1 MEIKLQFIET
11 FPSIKE
17 IKGSQNDI
25 ISLLL
30 LFENSKAGIPNLEKN
45 IIKQEITLLT
55 IQNYN
60 QINPPL
66 IKITILKNS
75 SIIGFTDFY
84 PFNDIKWI
92 NISNIL
98 NNFPNFKIN
107 IKCSFRN
114 IKNKG
119 NKNKINSPLNKSEKN
134 SSNISYKKLKNL
146 VSPLKRNKKEIK
158 NFEIIDTNKSTEK
171 EEEDLNIFLSN
182 STKNLKEKKV
192 FKTQNYYN
200 NYSQINTTRNRFSI
214 RMKTP
219 PSYNIINK
227 TPYEKANKQNQSQ
240 KIIEMKEMEKYK
252 NFFNLKEKK
261 NKISEDEIID
271 NKKIIKKE
279 KENNNI
285 IDHINEIYKN
295 SSFEFNTSEEEKSI
309 SLDSISNDFNDK
321 SNKIFNSVQN
331 DFLIFYT
338 EEYLKSIDK
347 EMINLETQLLI
358 EKIFDL
364 QKTFHKQFKIL
375 HFTYYKYKN
384 IYNHFTD
391 KFYLLSKK
399 FYKLKS
405 KSKKVDFIKMKSDIS
420 NPKIKYDNIPLLF
433 NQEIQIWKKMIYKQ
447 NYSYIKQS
455 NKNFLITL
463 FISIILSHK
472 NKLSILQKKFF
483 HDFIEKYRSKKFNK
497 SALLKEGKIKSE
509 RINNLSQILLSP
521 KEKSISYFHP
531 HTPSKNI
538 IKKNLLEEKII
549 NNSNKQIKRTLFIKK

>member
-17 IKGSQNDI
+17 IKASQNDI

-75 SIIGFTDFY
+75 SIIGFTDFF

-98 NNFPNFKIN
+98 NNYPNFKIN

-119 NKNKINSPLNKSEKN
+119 NKNKINSPLNKSEKI
-134 SSNISYKKLKNL
+134 SSNISSKKIKNL

-171 EEEDLNIFLSN
+171 EEEDLNVFLSN

-219 PSYNIINK
+219 PSYNILNK
-227 TPYEKANKQNQSQ
+227 TPYEKTNKQNLSQ

-271 NKKIIKKE
+271 KKKIIKKE
-279 KENNNI
+279 KENNI
-285 IDHINEIYKN
+285 IDNINEIYKN

-364 QKTFHKQFKIL
+364 QKAFHKQFKNL
-375 HFTYYKYKN
+375 HFIYYKYKN

-391 KFYLLSKK
+391 KFYILSKK

-433 NQEIQIWKKMIYKQ
+433 NQEIQIWKQMIYKQ
-447 NYSYIKQS
+447 NFSYIKQS

-472 NKLSILQKKFF
+472 NKLSVLQKKYFN
-483 HDFIEKYRSKKFNK
+483 DFIEKYRSKKFNK

-521 KEKSISYFHP
+521 KEKSISYFVP

-538 IKKNLLEEKII
+538 IKKNLFQENII